1 MIEFQP
7 QSMAAE
13 LSAAALFI
21 DDSSSLT
28 LWFLS

>member
-1 MIEFQP
+1 
-7 QSMAAE
+7 MAAE